1 MRPAVAALPA
11 SLALSVA
18 LLALI
23 ALPALARAQSAEPGT
38 SDDAATTAA
47 WEAVARGEA
56 VALMRHALAPG
67 TGDPAGF
74 ALGDCA
80 TQRNLSDEGRAQ
92 ARKIGARIA
101 DALDD
106 APVEVFSSAWCR
118 CLETAGLL
126 GLGEPTAL
134 APLNSFFAGR
144 GSRDEQTGAL
154 RRWIDER
161 LAADDA
167 PPAVLVTHQVNVSA
181 LTGAGVASG
190 EIVVVDAEDTVLA
203 RIATVAD

>member
-1 MRPAVAALPA
+1 MRPAAALV
-11 SLALSVA
+11 LSVA
-18 LLALI
+18 LS
-23 ALPALARAQSAEPGT
+23 LPALARAQSTEP
-38 SDDAATTAA
+38 DAPDAAAAA

-74 ALGDCA
+74 ALDDCA
-80 TQRNLSDEGRAQ
+80 TQRNLSDAGRAQ

-101 DALDD
+101 DALDG

-118 CLETAGLL
+118 CLETARLL
-126 GLGEPTAL
+126 GFGEPTAL

-144 GSRDEQTGAL
+144 GSRDGQTGTL

-161 LAADDA
+161 LAAGDA
-167 PPAVLVTHQVNVSA
+167 PPAVLVTHQVNIGA